1 MRNLTDFAIRHEH
14 ERIKDLRDRLIEI
27 RNRINRDD
35 FRPKIDILLC
45 NNTERGGRPNI
56 DAIVMLR
63 CLFIQQLYSL
73 LDEQL
78 ERESVDCISFRMFLG
93 TTGVV
98 PDFAMVWK
106 FREHLADSEVDKK
119 MWNELRKQLDAIK
132 LKVKTGIMQ
141 NASFITSAPGH
152 AQSDTP
158 CEEDAKTRR
167 SKDGI
172 WAKKGTK
179 SYFRYKLHGARDEDL
194 GLIRKIE
201 VTTAKVHYSQVDL
214 ANEDEVRYADKGLF
228 RCEDKRIRC
237 CHEKSHTGP
246 SPKL

>member
-179 SYFRYKLHGARDEDL
+179 SCRRKPQKPRLPCAPKYSPSCKITARFAIALAKRRRSPCSLIEGDL
-194 GLIRKIE
+194 GPRL
-201 VTTAKVHYSQVDL
+201 
-214 ANEDEVRYADKGLF
+214 
-228 RCEDKRIRC
+228 
-237 CHEKSHTGP
+237 
-246 SPKL
+246 